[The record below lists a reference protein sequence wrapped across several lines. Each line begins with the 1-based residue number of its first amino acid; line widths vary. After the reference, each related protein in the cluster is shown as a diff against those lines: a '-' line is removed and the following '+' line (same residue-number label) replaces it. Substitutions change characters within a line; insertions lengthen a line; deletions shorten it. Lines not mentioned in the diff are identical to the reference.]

1 MSGLRKMERDRTRAD
16 LASVN
21 AILDQLTDED
31 VMTRLSLESRR
42 EELLRSIA
50 TLEEV
55 EERAASAALFFGG
68 RPVAGA
74 RGIESEFGG
83 NAISKFQ
90 DLLAK
95 LLAEEGGSRLGQRGV
110 VPNKAA
116 ATLHV
121 TNVVR
126 GSFGFLFEQ
135 IEPQQELVDTPLK
148 IALERASQVLKVL
161 AKPDEEEFRK
171 EIETVDQ
178 RVLAT
183 LGEFFGLMRQNGAT
197 LRLVAGEADTSF
209 GTDDVARA
217 AERATSTAI
226 EDTEETVEGELA
238 GVLPDAH
245 QFEFRA
251 FPPRGTV
258 LRGRVERAIPAT
270 ELTNLNRALVGVS
283 AKARVRVRRVR
294 QHGQVVRESFTLLG
308 IEKV

>member
-1 MSGLRKMERDRTRAD
+1 MSGLRKLERNRTRAD

-42 EELLRSIA
+42 DELLQSIA
-50 TLEEV
+50 ALEEV

-90 DLLAK
+90 DLVAK
-95 LLAEEGGSRLGQRGV
+95 LLAEEGGSLGQRGM

-135 IEPQQELVDTPLK
+135 IEPQQELVDTALK
-148 IALERASQVLKVL
+148 TAVEKASQVLNVL

-171 EIETVDQ
+171 GVETVDQ

-183 LGEFFGLMRQNGAT
+183 VGEFFGLMRQNGAT
-197 LRLVAGEADTSF
+197 LRLVAGELDTSF
-209 GTDDVARA
+209 GADDVARA

-226 EDTEETVEGELA
+226 EDTEETFEGELG

-251 FPPRGTV
+251 IAPRDTV
-258 LRGRVERAIPAT
+258 LRGRVERTISAT
-270 ELTNLNRALVGVS
+270 ELTNFNRALVGVP
-283 AKARVRVRRVR
+283 AKARLRVRRVR
-294 QHGQVVRESFTLLG
+294 QHDQVVRESFALLG
-308 IEKV
+308 LEKV

>member
-1 MSGLRKMERDRTRAD
+1 MSGLRKLERNRTRAD

-42 EELLRSIA
+42 DELLQSIA
-50 TLEEV
+50 ALEEV

-74 RGIESEFGG
+74 RGVESEFGG

-90 DLLAK
+90 DLVAK
-95 LLAEEGGSRLGQRGV
+95 LLAEEGGSLGQRGV

-116 ATLHV
+116 ATLYV

-135 IEPQQELVDTPLK
+135 IEPQQELVDTALK
-148 IALERASQVLKVL
+148 TAVEKASQVLNVL

-171 EIETVDQ
+171 GVETVDQ

-183 LGEFFGLMRQNGAT
+183 VGEFFGLMRQNGAT
-197 LRLVAGEADTSF
+197 LRLVAGEVDTSF
-209 GTDDVARA
+209 GADDVARA

-226 EDTEETVEGELA
+226 EDTEETFEGELG

-251 FPPRGTV
+251 IAPRDTV
-258 LRGRVERAIPAT
+258 LRGRVERTISAT
-270 ELTNLNRALVGVS
+270 ELTNFNRALVGVS
-283 AKARVRVRRVR
+283 AKARLRVRRVR

-308 IEKV
+308 LEKV

>member
-1 MSGLRKMERDRTRAD
+1 MSGLRKLERNRTRAD

-42 EELLRSIA
+42 DELLQSIA
-50 TLEEV
+50 ALEEV

-74 RGIESEFGG
+74 RGVESEFGG

-90 DLLAK
+90 DLVAK
-95 LLAEEGGSRLGQRGV
+95 LLAEEGGSLGQRGV

-135 IEPQQELVDTPLK
+135 IEPQQELVDTALK
-148 IALERASQVLKVL
+148 TAVEKASQVLNVL

-171 EIETVDQ
+171 GVETVDQ

-183 LGEFFGLMRQNGAT
+183 VGEFFGLMRQNGAT
-197 LRLVAGEADTSF
+197 LRLVAGEVDTSF
-209 GTDDVARA
+209 GADDVARA

-226 EDTEETVEGELA
+226 EDTEETFEGELG

-251 FPPRGTV
+251 IAPRDTV
-258 LRGRVERAIPAT
+258 LRGRVERTISAT
-270 ELTNLNRALVGVS
+270 ELTNFNRALVGVS
-283 AKARVRVRRVR
+283 AKARLRVRRVR

-308 IEKV
+308 LEKV